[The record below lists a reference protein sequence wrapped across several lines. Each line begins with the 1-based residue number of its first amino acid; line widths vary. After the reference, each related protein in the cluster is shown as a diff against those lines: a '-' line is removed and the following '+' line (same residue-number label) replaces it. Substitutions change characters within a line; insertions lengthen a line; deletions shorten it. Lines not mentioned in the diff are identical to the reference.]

1 MTTPIRVIVAD
12 DERPARAFLMEQLRR
27 HADIEIAGEA
37 ETGSDAVRLIET
49 LTPDIAFLDL
59 QMPELDGIGVV
70 RLVKKTS
77 LPLVIF
83 VTAYEEYALRAFELN
98 AVDYLLKPVASAR
111 LAEALSRARERL
123 ERSDL
128 RAADAA
134 RLEAAAAAYER
145 DAPLTWLERIP
156 IRRGLEVT
164 LLPVRQ
170 IASIV
175 AERELLHITSVRGE
189 RHTITHRLKDLE
201 ARLDPAKFVRL
212 GRGTIAAIDLITKVH
227 VMPGGGYLV
236 RLGNGQELQVSR
248 IQSRTLRERLLRL

>member
-1 MTTPIRVIVAD
+1 M
-12 DERPARAFLMEQLRR
+12 
-27 HADIEIAGEA
+27 
-37 ETGSDAVRLIET
+37 
-49 LTPDIAFLDL
+49 
-59 QMPELDGIGVV
+59 

-98 AVDYLLKPVASAR
+98 AVDYLLKPVAGAR

-145 DAPLTWLERIP
+145 DAPLAWLERIP

-189 RHTITHRLKDLE
+189 RHTITFRLKDLE

-212 GRGTIAAIDLITKVH
+212 GRGTIAAVDLIARVH

-248 IQSRTLRERLLRL
+248 IHSRALRERLLRL

>member
-1 MTTPIRVIVAD
+1 
-12 DERPARAFLMEQLRR
+12 
-27 HADIEIAGEA
+27 
-37 ETGSDAVRLIET
+37 
-49 LTPDIAFLDL
+49 
-59 QMPELDGIGVV
+59 MPELDGIGVV

-98 AVDYLLKPVASAR
+98 AVDYLLKPVAGAR

-145 DAPLTWLERIP
+145 DAPLAWLERIP

-189 RHTITHRLKDLE
+189 RHTITFRLKDLE

-212 GRGTIAAIDLITKVH
+212 GRGTIAAVDLIARVH

-248 IQSRTLRERLLRL
+248 IQSRALRERLLRL